1 MPDEPIPAARLEN
14 TEAGGTSSIKAP
26 VVNKA
31 MRLTQLV
38 TFLSYFWPGLVFSA
52 WMSRLPAVRD
62 ALDLTA
68 SQLGRIMFV
77 ASLGSI
83 AMLPIAGA
91 VTARI
96 GVRRA
101 VLLFYPFIALGYAA
115 AAGLTVAGSMVA
127 VAASLFVVNI
137 GFGLYDVAVN
147 VHGANVD
154 RASGEE
160 RMPQFHGGFSL
171 GTVAGAGLGALASAL
186 HVPINWHV
194 GVLGALTVPAVW
206 LSLRWFLPDT
216 LRKNSQNAPARSYPR
231 YSSARAWRERR
242 TWALGMVLLGI
253 ALTEGA
259 AADWLALASIEA
271 FGISNAWAA
280 VGYGIFVV
288 GMTSVRFAGTAL
300 VARVGRVWALRVSFG
315 LALAGVSI
323 FVLSPWVSL
332 AFIAALAWG
341 AGSALGFPLALAAA
355 GDDPMKAAATI
366 SAVSTLGYGAFLV
379 GPPLLG
385 ELAEHIGYR
394 PTLAVLALPVAIG
407 LFFSG
412 SAKPLA
418 SPETHAS
425 PHGAPA

>member
-1 MPDEPIPAARLEN
+1 MSAAPDEPTPAARPEI
-14 TEAGGTSSIKAP
+14 TEAGGTSSTPAP
-26 VVNKA
+26 AISKA
-31 MRLTQLV
+31 MRRTQWV

-101 VLLFYPFIALGYAA
+101 VFLFYPLIALGYAA
-115 AAGLTVAGSMVA
+115 AAGLTVAGTMVA
-127 VAASLFVVNI
+127 VASALFVVNI

-171 GTVAGAGLGALASAL
+171 GTVTGAGLGALASAL
-186 HVPINWHV
+186 HVPIHWHV

-206 LSLRWFLPDT
+206 ISLRWFLPD
-216 LRKNSQNAPARSYPR
+216 APTRGAKSTAQRSYPR

-242 TWALGMVLLGI
+242 TWALGVVLLGI

-300 VARVGRVWALRVSFG
+300 VARVGRVWALRLSFA
-315 LALAGVSI
+315 LALAGVSV
-323 FVLSPWVSL
+323 FVLSPWVPL
-332 AFIAALAWG
+332 AFVAALAWG

-379 GPPLLG
+379 GPPLMG

-412 SAKPLA
+412 AARPLPAA
-418 SPETHAS
+418 SPRGS
-425 PHGAPA
+425 D